1 MESDPHAANT
11 NGEPLDPLT
20 GLNLPRGISRNGN
33 PKEDAL
39 PLPPRGRQPPPLVGA
54 PKLYLSEGALR
65 QMMEWAAQET
75 VTRMMGAQTIAAP
88 RANEPE
94 EGSLS
99 SIPMPSRTPRHSIP
113 ATQLDDHR
121 RGEPL

>member
-11 NGEPLDPLT
+11 NREPLDPLT
-20 GLNLPRGISRNGN
+20 GLNPPRGIPRNGN

-39 PLPPRGRQPPPLVGA
+39 PLPPRGRQLPPLVGV
-54 PKLYLSEGALR
+54 PKLYLSEDALR
-65 QMMEWAAQET
+65 QMMKWAAQET
-75 VTRMMGAQTIAAP
+75 FTRMMGAQTIAAP
-88 RANEPE
+88 RANEPK

-99 SIPMPSRTPRHSIP
+99 SIPMPSRTPRHYFL
-113 ATQLDDHR
+113 ATQLDDRR